1 MVENK
6 FEIEWT
12 DLAILSLQ
20 DIYNFYVHKSVQGA
34 NNVINDIL
42 DSPETIKYSNQY
54 QIDESFP
61 EFRRI
66 VVRDYKVLY
75 SVNKNLV
82 TVYDVI
88 CTRKDPNK
96 QSTK

>member
-1 MVENK
+1 VVKNK

-12 DLAILSLQ
+12 DLAISSLQ
-20 DIYNFYVHKSVQGA
+20 DIYNFYVHKSKQAA

-54 QIDESFP
+54 QIDELFP

-75 SVNKNLV
+75 LVNENV
-82 TVYDVI
+82 ITVYDVI
-88 CTRKDPNK
+88 CTLTNPSK
-96 QSTK
+96 QKTN